1 MATTKSTT
9 RGTTRGTTRDTTSR
23 TTKRG
28 TGLARKSAKTPKT
41 SKRGEAKGG
50 AKLKPATARSPRAT
64 RRRVTITREPG
75 EREALVEITLRPED
89 ITQDTT
95 RDTTGQSEEAS
106 INTINEDD
114 HMRNT
119 GTSTERKTG
128 RESTYTLPDSSGGRN
143 VFSETT
149 TESERHQNN
158 GTTKG
163 ATNGTTSGAPKSNG
177 VGPVQ
182 EWKAAATPL
191 SSTRRFVRAGDIRI
205 DPTYQRSLSRT
216 KVDEIKSDFDADAFG
231 IPLVGDMGT
240 EGIYAIDGQ
249 HRIVAA
255 VELWGVDVQIECE
268 VKSGMDATRAAQLFR
283 KRNDS
288 RTVTPMDK
296 YLAGVT
302 AGDAECVAVDNI
314 VRQCGLEVKRGSST
328 NPNILRCVTSLL
340 NVYRGFARVKKG
352 EPYERHPEELTRTL
366 VILGEA
372 FGANTSTFTSGLVSG
387 LGMVL
392 IRYGREVKT
401 KDMIQKLATYPGGA
415 ARLLG
420 AARGLMDSMGG
431 SLPNAVATAIVHRYN
446 TGRRGRGRLT
456 DWNIARD
463 F

>member
-9 RGTTRGTTRDTTSR
+9 RGTSGGA
-23 TTKRG
+23 TKRG
-28 TGLARKSAKTPKT
+28 TGVARKSAKAPKT
-41 SKRGEAKGG
+41 SKRGEAKGR
-50 AKLKPATARSPRAT
+50 AKSKPAAARIPRAT
-64 RRRVTITREPG
+64 PGATPGATPRRVRVTRESG
-75 EREALVEITLRPED
+75 ERQALVEITLRPED
-89 ITQDTT
+89 TTQDTT
-95 RDTTGQSEEAS
+95 QDTTGQSEEAS

-114 HMRNT
+114 QMRNT
-119 GTSTERKTG
+119 GRSTERKAG
-128 RESTYTLPDSSGGRN
+128 RESTYALPDSSGGRN

-149 TESERHQNN
+149 AESERHQNN
-158 GTTKG
+158 GTT
-163 ATNGTTSGAPKSNG
+163 NGAPKSNG